1 MDEFSA
7 IAQLTRQADFQS
19 LCRTQLEAVRDIT
32 GDEDIALLEA
42 FDASDGH
49 SGAGPA
55 PTYAVRQVIDGQEV
69 ATPEWLNA
77 AIGAEPR
84 ADSTAVIR
92 LPEGGAV
99 ICLGK
104 LADLD
109 RFLVLKRPV
118 EPRILR
124 GVRRISTIF
133 VHLLALMDHFERD
146 PLTDLLNR
154 QSFDYRFEQLL
165 ERSRRNPHRVRV
177 DSSPWLA
184 VADIDHFKRIN
195 DTFGHLQGDEILL
208 QFASL
213 LRESFRTEDLLFRYG
228 GEEFVI
234 ILNNTDSA
242 GAAHALER
250 FRARVSAHYF
260 PEVEHVTVS
269 LGWVGFRPQAL
280 TSQLIQRA
288 DRALYQAKRL
298 GRNRI
303 VRYHENLDDSRAPWA
318 AAAAPP
324 EDAGPA

>member
-7 IAQLTRQADFQS
+7 IAQLTRQEDFQS
-19 LCRTQLEAVRDIT
+19 LCRAQLDAVRDMT
-32 GDEDIALLEA
+32 GDADVALLEA
-42 FDASDGH
+42 FDASDGCGG
-49 SGAGPA
+49 SQR
-55 PTYAVRQVIDGQEV
+55 AVRQIVDGQEIP
-69 ATPEWLNA
+69 TPEWLDA
-77 AIGAEPR
+77 ALGAKAQNGVPPFL
-84 ADSTAVIR
+84 R
-92 LPEGGAV
+92 LDDGGTV
-99 ICLGK
+99 VCLGQ
-104 LADLD
+104 LAGLY
-109 RFLVLKRPV
+109 RFLVLTRPV
-118 EPRILR
+118 DARVLR
-124 GVRRISTIF
+124 GVRRISAIF
-133 VHLLALMDHFERD
+133 SHLLSLMDHFERD

-195 DTFGHLQGDEILL
+195 DTFGHLQGDEVLL

-242 GAAHALER
+242 GAALALER
-250 FRARVSAHYF
+250 FRARVSGHYF

-269 LGWVGFRPQAL
+269 IGWVGFRPQTL
-280 TSQLIQRA
+280 TTQLIQRA
-288 DRALYQAKRL
+288 DRALYQAKSL

-303 VRYHENLDDSRAPWA
+303 VRYHESLDESRAPWA
-318 AAAAPP
+318 TATPP
-324 EDAGPA
+324 TEEDPI

>member
-1 MDEFSA
+1 MDEFNA

-19 LCRTQLEAVRDIT
+19 LCRTQLDAVKDMT
-32 GDEDIALLEA
+32 GDPGIQLIEA
-42 FDASDGH
+42 FETS
-49 SGAGPA
+49 SGSGPGPRPA
-55 PTYAVRQVIDGQEV
+55 YAVRQLADGQELPPPAWLHAALDLP
-69 ATPEWLNA
+69 ATDDTPSVL
-77 AIGAEPR
+77 
-84 ADSTAVIR
+84 R
-92 LPEGGAV
+92 LPGAGAV
-99 ICLGK
+99 ICLGQ
-104 LADLD
+104 LAGLN
-109 RFLVLKRPV
+109 RFLLLPQAIEARV
-118 EPRILR
+118 LR

-133 VHLLALMDHFERD
+133 VHLLSLMDHFERD

-154 QSFDYRFEQLL
+154 QSFDYRFQQLL
-165 ERSRRNPHRVRV
+165 DRTRRNPHRLRV
-177 DSSPWLA
+177 DSRPWLA

-234 ILNNTDSA
+234 ILNNTHSA

-269 LGWVGFRPQAL
+269 IGWVDFQPQAV
-280 TSQLIQRA
+280 TAQLIQRA
-288 DRALYQAKRL
+288 DRALYQAKSL

-303 VRYHENLDDSRAPWA
+303 VRYHESLDESRAPWA
-318 AAAAPP
+318 KVAAPLEAR
-324 EDAGPA
+324 ED